1 MPSGELMPTGILD
14 LYVRRNCHLCEDMHA
29 QLVALQDEYR
39 FSLKVHDVDQSPDW
53 AYAYGEKVPLL
64 MAADVEVCR
73 YFLDLQAFKTY
84 VGADATP

>member
-39 FSLKVHDVDQSPDW
+39 FSLEVHDVDQSPDW

-84 VGADATP
+84 VGADTTA

>member
-1 MPSGELMPTGILD
+1 MPTGILD

-39 FSLKVHDVDQSPDW
+39 FSLKVHDVDQSSDW

-73 YFLDLQAFKTY
+73 YFLDLRALKTY
-84 VGADATP
+84 VGADITA

>member
-1 MPSGELMPTGILD
+1 MPTGILD
-14 LYVRRNCHLCEDMHA
+14 LYVRHNCHLCEDMHA

-84 VGADATP
+84 VGADTTA

>member
-1 MPSGELMPTGILD
+1 MPTGILD

-39 FSLKVHDVDQSPDW
+39 FSFKVHDVDQSLDW
-53 AYAYGEKVPLL
+53 ADAYGEKVPLL

-84 VGADATP
+84 VGVDTTV